1 MASEDGQ
8 SLYEGLFLVD
18 SGFANKEPEAAV
30 ELCSGVLTKHG
41 CTVIRA
47 EVWAEQRLAYE
58 LRKNKRAAYILAA
71 FKADPLKM
79 QEIELECRLTE
90 RILRYLFINRD
101 NVPIEKWF
109 RRYDAPKVVR
119 KEPDAEIDI
128 DVPEETG
135 IAAD

>member
-30 ELCSGVLTKHG
+30 ELCSGVLSKHG
-41 CTVIRA
+41 STVIRA

-71 FKADPLKM
+71 FKADPLKL

-90 RILRYLFINRD
+90 RILRYLFLNRD
-101 NVPIEKWF
+101 GIPIEKWY
-109 RRYDAPKVVR
+109 RRYEAPKPAR
-119 KEPDAEIDI
+119 KEAEADLDGPD
-128 DVPEETG
+128 ETG
-135 IAAD
+135 IALD